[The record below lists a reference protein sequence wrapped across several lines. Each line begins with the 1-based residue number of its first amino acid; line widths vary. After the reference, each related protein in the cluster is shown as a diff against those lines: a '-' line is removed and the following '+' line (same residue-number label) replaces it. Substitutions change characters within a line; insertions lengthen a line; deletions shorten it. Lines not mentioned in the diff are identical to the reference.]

1 MLENFKSPFNIIILF
16 QYINDKKKLLLIK
29 YNKYLQNIL
38 HIKIINYKIMSKRYI
53 IYETYRKGREYNSYN
68 DALIYEGEY
77 IKGKR
82 SGLGKEFYFD
92 KVIFE
97 GEYLNGKRNGKGT
110 EYYNNGLIKF
120 DGEYLYGKKWNGNG
134 YDINHDKI
142 YELKNGNG
150 LIKEYSMNGNLIL
163 KGQYKNGELNG
174 KIKEYYYD
182 ETLKFEGEYMKG
194 IRSGF
199 GKEYNRCGKLSFEG
213 EYCYGK
219 KWNGKGFD
227 EFNNIIYEIKN
238 GNGLI
243 KETYFGKITFEGE
256 YINGERNGKG
266 KIYENNKL
274 VFEGDFLNGKR
285 NGKAKLFDKKGKL
298 KFDGLYL
305 YDYKI
310 NGKEFIKGK
319 LEFEGDYLFDKK
331 WNGKGYDNNGNL
343 IYELNNG
350 NGNVKL
356 YDYKGELFFEGE
368 YINGK
373 KVVKSK
379 NNNFNLYIINN

>member
-163 KGQYKNGELNG
+163 KGQYK
-174 KIKEYYYD
+174 
-182 ETLKFEGEYMKG
+182 
-194 IRSGF
+194 
-199 GKEYNRCGKLSFEG
+199 
-213 EYCYGK
+213 K
-219 KWNGKGFD
+219 K
-227 EFNNIIYEIKN
+227 NIIMM
-238 GNGLI
+238 
-243 KETYFGKITFEGE
+243 
-256 YINGERNGKG
+256 
-266 KIYENNKL
+266 KL
-274 VFEGDFLNGKR
+274 
-285 NGKAKLFDKKGKL
+285 
-298 KFDGLYL
+298 
-305 YDYKI
+305 
-310 NGKEFIKGK
+310 
-319 LEFEGDYLFDKK
+319 
-331 WNGKGYDNNGNL
+331 
-343 IYELNNG
+343 
-350 NGNVKL
+350 
-356 YDYKGELFFEGE
+356 
-368 YINGK
+368 
-373 KVVKSK
+373 
-379 NNNFNLYIINN
+379 